1 MLEKL
6 KTFRV
11 VETLRG
17 KMMKGKSGQVG
28 KRVSQV
34 MEGFVC
40 HFKDVQ
46 LSIPLILFLTQNIYV
61 QLASEFFKR
70 FTFMKISKN
79 QINKI
84 ISSSLFGGQEDREH
98 GVPILKFTCFSSK
111 DQ

>member
-1 MLEKL
+1 MLEEL

-17 KMMKGKSGQVG
+17 KMMRGKSGQVG
-28 KRVSQV
+28 KRASQV

-46 LSIPLILFLTQNIYV
+46 LSIPLILFLTQKIHV
-61 QLASEFFKR
+61 QPASEFFKK
-70 FTFMKISKN
+70 FTFMKISKKH
-79 QINKI
+79 INKI
-84 ISSSLFGGQEDREH
+84 ISSLVGGQEDREH
-98 GVPILKFTCFSSK
+98 GVPTLKFKCFSSK

>member
-1 MLEKL
+1 MLEEL
-6 KTFRV
+6 RTFKV

-17 KMMKGKSGQVG
+17 NMIRGKSGQVG
-28 KRVSQV
+28 KRVSQII
-34 MEGFVC
+34 EGFVC

-61 QLASEFFKR
+61 QLASEFFKS

-79 QINKI
+79 QLNKI
-84 ISSSLFGGQEDREH
+84 ISSSLVGGQEDREH
-98 GVPILKFTCFSSK
+98 GVLILKFKCFSSK